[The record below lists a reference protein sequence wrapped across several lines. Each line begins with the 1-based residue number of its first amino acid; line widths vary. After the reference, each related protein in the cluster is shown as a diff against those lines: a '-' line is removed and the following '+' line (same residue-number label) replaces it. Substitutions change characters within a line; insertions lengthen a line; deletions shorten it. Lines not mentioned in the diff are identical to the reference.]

1 MKCRTINSHL
11 NENEGEP
18 IKVGKKIVGHVPR
31 YTLTKCENE
40 AMPGSERCGDCRVYF
55 RDEEIK

>member
-31 YTLTKCENE
+31 YTLTKCENLAIE
-40 AMPGSERCGDCRVYF
+40 GERRCEECKVYF
-55 RDEEIK
+55 RSEVKK